1 MLAISSKTEFG
12 DGHVVL
18 ELTGRLEQLVRGDRE
33 LGLLL
38 QVCDRRRDGIW
49 GALAIPARYAR
60 GDRVP
65 RRLRRSMGL
74 LDGWQFCPRC
84 GATATQADGCSTCSA
99 CGYQVWAA
107 SVPGAQALA
116 VNDAGEVLLGR
127 RNRDPGRGFW
137 DIPGGFLDEG
147 EDPTGG
153 LRREFIEETGL
164 DVEVDAFLGIW
175 IESYAGRF
183 VHCATWLVRPVGG
196 QLRAGDDLYH
206 VAWFAADR
214 LPAAADFAFPTHV
227 EIVEVWARS
236 RQ

>member
-1 MLAISSKTEFG
+1 
-12 DGHVVL
+12 
-18 ELTGRLEQLVRGDRE
+18 
-33 LGLLL
+33 
-38 QVCDRRRDGIW
+38 
-49 GALAIPARYAR
+49 
-60 GDRVP
+60 
-65 RRLRRSMGL
+65 MGL

-107 SVPGAQALA
+107 SVPGVQALA

-127 RNRDPGRGFW
+127 RNREPGRGLW

-147 EDPTGG
+147 EDPTVG

-196 QLRAGDDLYH
+196 QLRAGDDLDH

-227 EIVEVWARS
+227 EILEVWAKS
-236 RQ
+236 RQTSEDPP

>member
-1 MLAISSKTEFG
+1 
-12 DGHVVL
+12 
-18 ELTGRLEQLVRGDRE
+18 
-33 LGLLL
+33 
-38 QVCDRRRDGIW
+38 
-49 GALAIPARYAR
+49 
-60 GDRVP
+60 
-65 RRLRRSMGL
+65 MGL

-107 SVPGAQALA
+107 SVPGVQALA

-127 RNRDPGRGFW
+127 RNREPGRGLW

-147 EDPTGG
+147 EDPTAG

-164 DVEVDAFLGIW
+164 AVEVDAFLGIW

-196 QLRAGDDLYH
+196 RLEAGDDLDH
-206 VAWFAADR
+206 VEWFAADR

-227 EIVEVWARS
+227 EILEVWAKS
-236 RQ
+236 RQISADPP